1 MKPTKRNYRL
11 LMRGIRYSPL
21 SFVVLVSW
29 VVYAQGVVTF
39 PELSLE
45 YCHALP
51 AETVDAVIT
60 SEKLDVACAQLDKTS
75 RYVGTWWK
83 HANSRNQLSIVP
95 KIQALHECTKVCG
108 IIMPKD
114 HVAHHAVV
122 AARSVPDHFYISMIN
137 LPIKGM
143 RVVRLNWSLKYTN
156 KCTNKYPIL
165 HLRFPFS
172 PSSLNIIKK
181 ER

>member
-1 MKPTKRNYRL
+1 
-11 LMRGIRYSPL
+11 
-21 SFVVLVSW
+21 
-29 VVYAQGVVTF
+29 
-39 PELSLE
+39 
-45 YCHALP
+45 LP
-51 AETVDAVIT
+51 AETVDAVMT

-114 HVAHHAVV
+114 HVAQHAVV
-122 AARSVPDHFYISMIN
+122 AARKVPDHFYISMIN

-143 RVVRLNWSLKYTN
+143 RVVRLN
-156 KCTNKYPIL
+156 
-165 HLRFPFS
+165 
-172 PSSLNIIKK
+172 
-181 ER
+181 